1 MFRETKRTVMCGFL
15 GRLVEIVELYQVE
28 GTGTCQVEVNPFH
41 WHCRESNNCCA
52 QACELQGEYYLLK
65 QNIRGD

>member
-1 MFRETKRTVMCGFL
+1 MFREIKRAVMCGFL
-15 GRLVEIVELYQVE
+15 GGPVDIVEVYQVE

-41 WHCRESNNCCA
+41 WRCSESNNCRA
-52 QACELQGEYYLLK
+52 QACELQRECYLLK